1 MPMVIWSATVLL
13 PGLHWLFRTV
23 SPRMY
28 ISYRQVRKSQAEE
41 FWKIIGRGE
50 GMGDV
55 EAGRVA
61 IDRDI
66 DEETPLRTN
75 DSRARLHA

>member
-1 MPMVIWSATVLL
+1 
-13 PGLHWLFRTV
+13 
-23 SPRMY
+23 MY